1 MTAPVLFYPAHAC
14 SISASGMEDLEEKH
28 SYLDPVLE
36 VRNLTTGF
44 HSQDGF
50 AIAADNVSFTL
61 NRGETLGIVGES
73 GCGKSVTALS
83 ILQLIRHPGKI
94 LGGQVILDGENL
106 LERSQKDMRAIR
118 GNRIAMVFQEP
129 MTSLNPVF
137 TVGNQIM
144 EVVLFHESVS
154 SPIAYDRSIAI
165 LERVGIA
172 DPHNVMNSYPHQ
184 LSGGMR
190 QRVLI
195 AMALVCT
202 PDILIADE
210 PTTAIDVTVQ
220 AQVLEL
226 IRDLRRDFGMAVIMI
241 THDLGVVA
249 GTCDRVAIMYA
260 SHIVETAS
268 VLDMFYHPRHPYT
281 IGLLQSIP
289 SSHRPKEHLTIIP
302 GQVPR
307 PTHYPAGCNFHSRCQ
322 YSSETCVLHEPVL
335 KPLSDQHEVA
345 CWNHHAVEPFR
356 PVRAQSR

>member
-1 MTAPVLFYPAHAC
+1 MAAQNDMPLQVQEAVL
-14 SISASGMEDLEEKH
+14 D
-28 SYLDPVLE
+28 

-44 HSQDGF
+44 YTHEGF
-50 AIAADNVSFTL
+50 AVAADNVSFSL
-61 NRGETLGIVGES
+61 HRGETLGIVGES

-83 ILQLIRHPGKI
+83 ILQLVKHPGRI
-94 LGGQVILDGENL
+94 VGGQVMFEGENL
-106 LERSQKDMRAIR
+106 LSRSDRAMREIR

-137 TVGNQIM
+137 TIRDQIM
-144 EVVLFHESVS
+144 EVLLFHESIS
-154 SPIAYDRSIAI
+154 WDEAYKRTLDI
-165 LERVGIA
+165 LDRVGIP
-172 DPHNVMNSYPHQ
+172 DPKMVLNCYPHQ

-195 AMALVCT
+195 AMSLVCT

-226 IRDLRRDFGMAVIMI
+226 LRELRREYGMAVIMI

-249 GTCDRVAIMYA
+249 ETCDRVAIMYA

-268 VLDMFYHPRHPYT
+268 VRDIFRHPRHPYT

-289 SSHRPKEHLTIIP
+289 SSHRPKERLTIIP

-307 PTHYPAGCNFHSRCQ
+307 PTHYPAGCNFHSRCK

-335 KPLSDQHEVA
+335 KQVANGHEVS
-345 CWNHHAVEPFR
+345 CWNHQAVEPFR
-356 PVRAQSR
+356 GPTAATGQPSGASY